1 LNNNHIKAKEE
12 PINQQ
17 VFKIPYEDSFIELPL
32 CSNAEIAELIPPY
45 IEPLHYQQIIH
56 SLKNPI
62 GKEPLSEIAK
72 GKNNVLIIL
81 ENATRPLDTSFIA
94 LLIVKELRQA
104 CVPDENITFLFA
116 NGAHKDMEE
125 HNFKVKLGKQFKNF
139 KIINHD
145 CEGELTNLGK
155 TKLGSPILINPLVLE
170 ADLKIAIGTIE
181 AHYGGGFSGG
191 AKILFPGCAGLE
203 WINNNHSLK
212 RGEFGVVDNQWRN
225 DTEESAGKVGIDF
238 LVNAVLN
245 YKREI
250 IGLYCGDW
258 IKAHRG
264 GIDLSFKASAV
275 KLPYK
280 ADFCISGC
288 SPFDLNFI
296 QALKGLEMTRTVIK
310 EDGTYVTL
318 TSCRKGLGNHRWLL
332 DKKMSEIRNKQNVD
346 YHSSMTEIIY
356 STHLS
361 EDELY
366 SYYPK
371 QIKLID
377 DINKL
382 RQIIASLDKPGKK
395 GIFLPYSPITIL
407 L

>member
-1 LNNNHIKAKEE
+1 MNNNHIKVKEE
-12 PINQQ
+12 PIKQQ
-17 VFKIPYEDSFIELPL
+17 VFKIPYEGSFIELPL
-32 CSNAEIAELIPPY
+32 CGNVEITELIPPY
-45 IEPLHYQQIIH
+45 IEPLRYQQIIR

-62 GKEPLSEIAK
+62 GKATLSEIAK

-81 ENATRPLDTSFIA
+81 ENATRPLETSFIA
-94 LLIVKELRQA
+94 LLIVKELSKTGI
-104 CVPDENITFLFA
+104 PDESITFLFA

-125 HNFKVKLGKQFKNF
+125 YNFKVKLGEQFKDF

-181 AHYGGGFSGG
+181 PHYGSGFSGG
-191 AKILFPGCAGLE
+191 AKILFPGCAGLG
-203 WINNNHSLK
+203 WINNNHNLK
-212 RGEFGVVDNQWRN
+212 RGEFGVVNNEWRN
-225 DTEESAGKVGIDF
+225 DSEESAGRIGIDF

-258 IKAHRG
+258 IKAHREG
-264 GIDLSFKASAV
+264 TGLALKASAV

-280 ADFCISGC
+280 ADFCIAGC

-296 QALKGLEMTRTVIK
+296 QALKGLEITRKVIK
-310 EDGTYVTL
+310 EDGMYMML
-318 TSCRKGLGNHRWLL
+318 ASCRQGLGNHRWLL
-332 DKKMSEIRNKQNVD
+332 DEKMSEIRHKQNAN

-371 QIKLID
+371 QVKLVNDID
-377 DINKL
+377 KL
-382 RQIIASLDKPGKK
+382 RQMIASLDKPGRK
-395 GIFLPYSPITIL
+395 GIVLPYSPITML
-407 L
+407 H